1 MSLIPYD
8 FDGTP
13 VRTITRDGEP
23 WFVLADVCR
32 VLEHSNP
39 SKAAQALDEDERSSL
54 TLTSGYG
61 TSPNGGNPNV
71 TIISE
76 PGLYRLLMRSDK
88 PQAKPFQKWVNAE
101 VLPSI
106 RKTGRYGAFDPM
118 AALNNP
124 ATMRALLL
132 GYTEKVIALEGRVSE
147 LQPKAVALDRIAN
160 TDGSLCLMD
169 TAKTLQVRPKDLI
182 AYMKAHLWIFM
193 RLGTSHWVGRAEKL
207 NASYLEHKITKIHR
221 TDGTERITT
230 QVRVTPKG
238 LAKLAEAFPVQG
250 EILP

>member
-8 FDGTP
+8 FDGQP
-13 VRTITRDGEP
+13 VRTIINDDGNP
-23 WFVLADVCR
+23 WFVHADACR
-32 VLEHSNP
+32 VLDITNSGNAAARLDSDEKGVHSM
-39 SKAAQALDEDERSSL
+39 D
-54 TLTSGYG
+54 TL
-61 TSPNGGNPNV
+61 GGRQEL

-76 PGLYRLLMRSDK
+76 SGLYSLILTSRK
-88 PQAKPFQKWVNAE
+88 PEAKRFKKWITSE
-101 VLPSI
+101 VIPSI

-118 AALNNP
+118 AALSDP
-124 ATMRALLL
+124 ATMRSLLL

-169 TAKTLQVRPKDLI
+169 TAKTLQVRPKDLT

-207 NASYLEHKITKIHR
+207 NAGYLEHKITTIHR

-238 LAKLAEAFPVQG
+238 LAKLAEAFPV
-250 EILP
+250 

>member
-1 MSLIPYD
+1 VSLIPYN
-8 FDGTP
+8 FDGQP

-32 VLEHSNP
+32 VLEISNP
-39 SKAAQALDEDERSSL
+39 SQAATRLDDDEKYTLTQNEGIAGPQVQSL
-54 TLTSGYG
+54 T
-61 TSPNGGNPNV
+61 V
-71 TIISE
+71 ISE

-106 RKTGRYGAFDPM
+106 RKTGRYGAADPM
-118 AALNNP
+118 VALSDP

-169 TAKTLQVRPKDLI
+169 AAKTLQVRPKDLI
-182 AYMKAHLWIFM
+182 GYMKAHLWIFM
-193 RLGTSHWVGRAEKL
+193 RVGTSHWVGRSEKL
-207 NASYLEHKITKIHR
+207 NSGYLEHKVTTIHR
-221 TDGTERITT
+221 TDGMERITT

-238 LAKLAEAFPVQG
+238 LAKLAEAFPV
-250 EILP
+250 

>member
-1 MSLIPYD
+1 M
-8 FDGTP
+8 
-13 VRTITRDGEP
+13 
-23 WFVLADVCR
+23 
-32 VLEHSNP
+32 
-39 SKAAQALDEDERSSL
+39 SL
-54 TLTSGYG
+54 TLNAFAGTTQTMSSREIAELTGKSHDHVRRDIQKMAQELSTIFGEKSEASSGGRPSVVYLLPKRETLILVSGYSM
-61 TSPNGGNPNV
+61 TMRAK
-71 TIISE
+71 IIDRWQELESAQR
-76 PGLYRLLMRSDK
+76 P
-88 PQAKPFQKWVNAE
+88 
-101 VLPSI
+101 
-106 RKTGRYGAFDPM
+106 DPM
-118 AALNNP
+118 AALSDP

-207 NASYLEHKITKIHR
+207 NAGYLEHKITTIHR

-238 LAKLAEAFPVQG
+238 LAKLAEAFPV
-250 EILP
+250 

>member
-1 MSLIPYD
+1 MSLIPYA
-8 FDGTP
+8 FDNQP

-32 VLEHSNP
+32 VLEITNP
-39 SKAAQALDEDERSSL
+39 RDAAGRLDDDEKNTVAITDGTPGNPNMTTVNESGLYSL
-54 TLTSGYG
+54 TLTSRKPEAKRFRKWI
-61 TSPNGGNPNV
+61 TS
-71 TIISE
+71 
-76 PGLYRLLMRSDK
+76 
-88 PQAKPFQKWVNAE
+88 E
-101 VLPSI
+101 VIPSI
-106 RKTGRYGAFDPM
+106 RKTGSYGASDPM
-118 AALNNP
+118 VALSDP

-182 AYMKAHLWIFM
+182 AWMKAHLWIFM
-193 RLGTSHWVGRAEKL
+193 RVGTSHWVGRAEKL
-207 NASYLEHKITKIHR
+207 NAGWLEHKVTTIHR

-250 EILP
+250 EIVP

>member
-1 MSLIPYD
+1 MSLIPYA
-8 FDGTP
+8 FDGAAQTMSSREIAELCDRRHDNVMRDIRDMLTQLYGKDAALKFEGSYIGQDGSTRPCFNLPKRETLILVSGYNIP
-13 VRTITRDGEP
+13 VRAKIIDRWQE
-23 WFVLADVCR
+23 
-32 VLEHSNP
+32 LE
-39 SKAAQALDEDERSSL
+39 AAQR
-54 TLTSGYG
+54 
-61 TSPNGGNPNV
+61 P
-71 TIISE
+71 
-76 PGLYRLLMRSDK
+76 
-88 PQAKPFQKWVNAE
+88 
-101 VLPSI
+101 
-106 RKTGRYGAFDPM
+106 DPM
-118 AALNNP
+118 VALSDP

-182 AYMKAHLWIFM
+182 GYMKAHLWIFM
-193 RLGTSHWVGRAEKL
+193 RVGTSHWVGRAEKL
-207 NASYLEHKITKIHR
+207 NAGWLEHKVTTIHR

-250 EILP
+250 EIVP

>member
-1 MSLIPYD
+1 MSLIPYA
-8 FDGTP
+8 FDG
-13 VRTITRDGEP
+13 
-23 WFVLADVCR
+23 
-32 VLEHSNP
+32 
-39 SKAAQALDEDERSSL
+39 AAQTMSSQEIAEL
-54 TLTSGYG
+54 TGKQHKDVRRDIQNMEQELSRTFAQKSEPSTGGRPSVIYLLPKRETLILVSGYSM
-61 TSPNGGNPNV
+61 TMRAK
-71 TIISE
+71 IIDRWQE
-76 PGLYRLLMRSDK
+76 LEAAQRP
-88 PQAKPFQKWVNAE
+88 
-101 VLPSI
+101 
-106 RKTGRYGAFDPM
+106 DPM
-118 AALNNP
+118 VALNDP

-182 AYMKAHLWIFM
+182 AWMKAHLWIFM
-193 RLGTSHWVGRAEKL
+193 RVGTSHWVGRAEKL
-207 NASYLEHKITKIHR
+207 NAGYLEHKVTTIHR

-250 EILP
+250 EIVP

>member
-13 VRTITRDGEP
+13 VRTITRDAEP

-32 VLEHSNP
+32 VLEISNP
-39 SKAAQALDEDERSSL
+39 SQAATRLDDDEKYTLTQNEGIVGPQVQSL
-54 TLTSGYG
+54 T
-61 TSPNGGNPNV
+61 V
-71 TIISE
+71 ISE

-124 ATMRALLL
+124 ATMRALLS
-132 GYTEKVIALEGRVSE
+132 GTTVKS
-147 LQPKAVALDRIAN
+147 
-160 TDGSLCLMD
+160 D
-169 TAKTLQVRPKDLI
+169 TSR
-182 AYMKAHLWIFM
+182 
-193 RLGTSHWVGRAEKL
+193 RR
-207 NASYLEHKITKIHR
+207 
-221 TDGTERITT
+221 
-230 QVRVTPKG
+230 
-238 LAKLAEAFPVQG
+238 G
-250 EILP
+250 EIMTTGRFLTISGALNPVEKSQMTMVPGDG

>member
-8 FDGTP
+8 FDGQP
-13 VRTITRDGEP
+13 VRTIINDDGNP
-23 WFVLADVCR
+23 WFVHADACR
-32 VLEHSNP
+32 VLDITNSGNAAARLDSDEKGVHSM
-39 SKAAQALDEDERSSL
+39 D
-54 TLTSGYG
+54 TL
-61 TSPNGGNPNV
+61 GGRQEL

-76 PGLYRLLMRSDK
+76 SGLYSLILTSRK
-88 PQAKPFQKWVNAE
+88 PEAKRFKKWITSE
-101 VLPSI
+101 VIPSI

-118 AALNNP
+118 AALSDP
-124 ATMRALLL
+124 ATMRSLLL

-169 TAKTLQVRPKDLI
+169 TAKTLQVRPKDLT

-207 NASYLEHKITKIHR
+207 NAGYLEHKITTIHR

>member
-1 MSLIPYD
+1 M
-8 FDGTP
+8 
-13 VRTITRDGEP
+13 
-23 WFVLADVCR
+23 
-32 VLEHSNP
+32 
-39 SKAAQALDEDERSSL
+39 SL
-54 TLTSGYG
+54 TLNAFTGTTQTMSSREIAELCDKRHDHVMRDIREALAQIHIEGAVPKFGGSYMGQDGTARPCFNLHKRETLILVSGYNI
-61 TSPNGGNPNV
+61 PMRAK
-71 TIISE
+71 IIDRWQE
-76 PGLYRLLMRSDK
+76 LEAAQRP
-88 PQAKPFQKWVNAE
+88 
-101 VLPSI
+101 
-106 RKTGRYGAFDPM
+106 DPM
-118 AALNNP
+118 AALSDP

-182 AYMKAHLWIFM
+182 AYMKAHLWIYM

-207 NASYLEHKITKIHR
+207 NAGYLEHKITTIHR

-238 LAKLAEAFPVQG
+238 LAKLA
-250 EILP
+250 

>member
-13 VRTITRDGEP
+13 VRTITRDAEP

-32 VLEHSNP
+32 VLEISNP
-39 SKAAQALDEDERSSL
+39 SQAATRLDNDEKHTLINNEGISGPQVQSL
-54 TLTSGYG
+54 T
-61 TSPNGGNPNV
+61 V
-71 TIISE
+71 ISE
-76 PGLYRLLMRSDK
+76 SGLYSLIMVSRK
-88 PQAKPFQKWVNAE
+88 PDAKRFRKWVTSE
-101 VLPSI
+101 VIPAI

-118 AALNNP
+118 AALSDP
-124 ATMRALLL
+124 AAMRALLL
-132 GYTEKVIALEGRVSE
+132 GYTEKAIALEGRVSE

-182 AYMKAHLWIFM
+182 AYMKAHLWIYM

-207 NASYLEHKITKIHR
+207 NAGYLEHKITTIHR

>member
-1 MSLIPYD
+1 MSLIPYN
-8 FDGTP
+8 FDGQP
-13 VRTITRDGEP
+13 VRTIINDDGNP
-23 WFVLADVCR
+23 WFVHADACR
-32 VLEHSNP
+32 VLDITNSGNAAARLDSDEKGVHSM
-39 SKAAQALDEDERSSL
+39 D
-54 TLTSGYG
+54 TL
-61 TSPNGGNPNV
+61 GGRQEL

-76 PGLYRLLMRSDK
+76 SGLYSLILTSRK
-88 PQAKPFQKWVNAE
+88 PEAKRFKRWITSE
-101 VLPSI
+101 VIPSI
-106 RKTGRYGAFDPM
+106 RKTGRYGAADPM
-118 AALNNP
+118 VALSDP

-169 TAKTLQVRPKDLI
+169 TAKTLQIRPKDLI
-182 AYMKAHLWIFM
+182 AWMKAHLWIFM

-207 NASYLEHKITKIHR
+207 NAGFLEHKVTTIHR

-238 LAKLAEAFPVQG
+238 LAKLAEAFPV
-250 EILP
+250 

>member
-124 ATMRALLL
+124 ATMRALLS
-132 GYTEKVIALEGRVSE
+132 GTTVKS
-147 LQPKAVALDRIAN
+147 
-160 TDGSLCLMD
+160 D
-169 TAKTLQVRPKDLI
+169 TSR
-182 AYMKAHLWIFM
+182 
-193 RLGTSHWVGRAEKL
+193 RR
-207 NASYLEHKITKIHR
+207 
-221 TDGTERITT
+221 
-230 QVRVTPKG
+230 
-238 LAKLAEAFPVQG
+238 G
-250 EILP
+250 EIMTTGRFLTISGALNPVEKSQMTMVPGDG

>member
-8 FDGTP
+8 FDGQP
-13 VRTITRDGEP
+13 VRTIINDDGNP
-23 WFVLADVCR
+23 WFVHADACR
-32 VLEHSNP
+32 VLDITNSGNAAARLDSDEKGVHSM
-39 SKAAQALDEDERSSL
+39 D
-54 TLTSGYG
+54 TL
-61 TSPNGGNPNV
+61 GGRQEL

-76 PGLYRLLMRSDK
+76 SGLYSLILTSRK
-88 PQAKPFQKWVNAE
+88 PEAKRFKKWITSV
-101 VLPSI
+101 VIPSF
-106 RKTGRYGAFDPM
+106 RKTGRYGASDPM
-118 AALNNP
+118 AALSDP
-124 ATMRALLL
+124 ATMRSLLL

-207 NASYLEHKITKIHR
+207 NAGYLEHKITTIHR

>member
-1 MSLIPYD
+1 MSLIPYN
-8 FDGTP
+8 FDGQP
-13 VRTITRDGEP
+13 VRTIINDDGNP
-23 WFVLADVCR
+23 WFVHADACR
-32 VLEHSNP
+32 VLDITNSGN
-39 SKAAQALDEDERSSL
+39 AAARLDSDEKGIHTMD
-54 TLTSGYG
+54 TL
-61 TSPNGGNPNV
+61 GGRQEL

-76 PGLYRLLMRSDK
+76 SGLYSLILTSRK
-88 PQAKPFQKWVNAE
+88 PEAKRFKRWITSE
-101 VLPSI
+101 VIPSI
-106 RKTGRYGAFDPM
+106 RKTGSYGTVDPM
-118 AALNNP
+118 VALSDP

-169 TAKTLQVRPKDLI
+169 AAKTLQIRPKDLI
-182 AYMKAHLWIFM
+182 AWMKAHLWIFM
-193 RLGTSHWVGRAEKL
+193 RVGTSHWVGRAEKL
-207 NASYLEHKITKIHR
+207 NAGFLEHKVTTIHR

>member
-1 MSLIPYD
+1 VSLIPYA
-8 FDGTP
+8 FDG
-13 VRTITRDGEP
+13 
-23 WFVLADVCR
+23 
-32 VLEHSNP
+32 
-39 SKAAQALDEDERSSL
+39 AAQTMSSQEIAEL
-54 TLTSGYG
+54 TGKQHKDVRRDIQNMEQELSRTFAQKSEPSTGGRPSVIYLLPKRETLILVSGYSM
-61 TSPNGGNPNV
+61 TMRAK
-71 TIISE
+71 IIDRWQE
-76 PGLYRLLMRSDK
+76 LEAAQRP
-88 PQAKPFQKWVNAE
+88 
-101 VLPSI
+101 
-106 RKTGRYGAFDPM
+106 DPM
-118 AALNNP
+118 VALNDP

-182 AYMKAHLWIFM
+182 AWMKAHLWIFM
-193 RLGTSHWVGRAEKL
+193 RVGTSHWVGRAEKL
-207 NASYLEHKITKIHR
+207 NAGYLEHKVTTIHR

-250 EILP
+250 EIVP